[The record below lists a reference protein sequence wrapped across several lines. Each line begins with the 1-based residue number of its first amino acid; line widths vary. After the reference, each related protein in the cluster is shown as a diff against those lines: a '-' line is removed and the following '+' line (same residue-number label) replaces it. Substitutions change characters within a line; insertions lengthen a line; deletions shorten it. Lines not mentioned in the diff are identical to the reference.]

1 MPQNQFALTPR
12 LSDHARLRCIQ
23 MEVSTKRVK
32 HIVQQPSMVV
42 PGPPSNPNSFVA
54 TADYDPELRV
64 PYGFEEDGRP
74 LIITVL
80 WNTQED
86 YVRPDAKQ
94 VTA

>member
-1 MPQNQFALTPR
+1 MEQHQFTLTPR

-23 MEVSTKRVK
+23 MEVNTKRVK
-32 HIVQQPSMVV
+32 RIVLRPSMVV

-54 TADYDPELRV
+54 TAVDDPELRV
-64 PYGFEEDGRP
+64 AYGIDQDGRP
-74 LIITVL
+74 IIITVL

-86 YVRPDAKQ
+86 YVRPDAKA